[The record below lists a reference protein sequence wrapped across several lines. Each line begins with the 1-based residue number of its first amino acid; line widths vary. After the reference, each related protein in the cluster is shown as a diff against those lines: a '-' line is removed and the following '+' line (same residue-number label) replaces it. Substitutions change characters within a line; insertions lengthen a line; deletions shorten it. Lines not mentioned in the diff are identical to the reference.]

1 MVRRVYGPWK
11 RRRVDKTL
19 IRVLVADDHPVVR
32 VGVRMELEKTEDVAV
47 VGEAGSGAEVLRLAR
62 ELVPDVLLLDMA
74 MPDLDGVAVA
84 SQLRETHPSVRVL
97 VFSGYIDDAFVF
109 GALRAGA
116 VGYLLKD
123 EMLEQLGDA
132 VRQAMAGKIVLSDR
146 VAKKTVDRAVT
157 ERLAQESPMSLTDR
171 ELEVVKGVARFLTN
185 EEIAKELDIV
195 PKTVEYHLVNIRAKL
210 GMPSRREVARW
221 AWQNGLVK
229 P

>member
-1 MVRRVYGPWK
+1 M
-11 RRRVDKTL
+11 

-171 ELEVVKGVARFLTN
+171 ELEVVMPGFFLAGAAPTPGVAGNDRVVRQVPVPVGIEIEKVIEGTGLCFAVQDEQELLISHSMLEIHRHLT
-185 EEIAKELDIV
+185 LQ
-195 PKTVEYHLVNIRAKL
+195 LR
-210 GMPSRREVARW
+210 
-221 AWQNGLVK
+221 
-229 P
+229 